1 MEGRISRQLRYSVAL
16 WPIQD
21 DTRDKGRRLESP
33 PTFLGSSPAI
43 QAVLEDADAV
53 AASDSKV
60 LITGESG
67 SGKEVLARRIHL
79 RSRRRQL
86 PMFTINCA
94 GVPEGLLES
103 EFFGHMR
110 GSFTGADRDRR
121 GFLEAADNGTVLLDE
136 VGEMSLRMQ
145 GMLLRFLE
153 NGEIQRVGSEHPRT
167 IVDVRVIAATNR
179 DLLEQVRRKEFREDL
194 YYRLNIVHL
203 VVPPLRER
211 RDDIAL
217 LFRHYLTVLSG
228 LARVPE
234 PEVSPDAIHA
244 LERYD
249 WPGNVRELK
258 NVVER
263 VLLIRAGQ
271 VVTAAN
277 LPLTPRPPVTPAAAA
292 PTAPESVA
300 DSRYRSMAEGGASFW
315 VVVYEPFMVRDM
327 TRETV
332 RQVILRGLQQT
343 KGSYRLVAQ
352 LFNLPPE
359 DYKRFMNFLQKH
371 ECLIPFQSFRVV
383 SDARDRQRPTAPDEP
398 RSAGHSS

>member
-1 MEGRISRQLRYSVAL
+1 M
-16 WPIQD
+16 
-21 DTRDKGRRLESP
+21 
-33 PTFLGSSPAI
+33 
-43 QAVLEDADAV
+43 

-86 PMFTINCA
+86 PMSTINCA
-94 GVPEGLLES
+94 GVAEGLLES
-103 EFFGHMR
+103 EFFGHAR

-153 NGEIQRVGSEHPRT
+153 NGEIQRVGSDQPRT

-179 DLLEQVRRKEFREDL
+179 DLLDQVGRREFREDL

-234 PEVSPDAIHA
+234 PEVSPENRFSESNPPTCA
-244 LERYD
+244 
-249 WPGNVRELK
+249 
-258 NVVER
+258 
-263 VLLIRAGQ
+263 
-271 VVTAAN
+271 
-277 LPLTPRPPVTPAAAA
+277 RPPNTQVWC
-292 PTAPESVA
+292 
-300 DSRYRSMAEGGASFW
+300 SFL
-315 VVVYEPFMVRDM
+315 
-327 TRETV
+327 T
-332 RQVILRGLQQT
+332 I
-343 KGSYRLVAQ
+343 
-352 LFNLPPE
+352 
-359 DYKRFMNFLQKH
+359 
-371 ECLIPFQSFRVV
+371 C
-383 SDARDRQRPTAPDEP
+383 
-398 RSAGHSS
+398 